1 MAGVSDCR
9 TERTLGG
16 DGMMEEFIRSVTE
29 QIRCV
34 RARDGVARELSDHI
48 EDQAA
53 AYEEA
58 GESHEEAVAKAVRE
72 MGDPV
77 DVGVELDR
85 IHRPQTDFK
94 MIGMAFAF
102 SVAGLFVI
110 SAVDGLA
117 QYPESFIRQCFV
129 LLLSFGVMT
138 GMYFLDYSFIGR
150 YAYGAYVFVTV
161 ALYIGLMY
169 SARHGAM
176 PISFMLAYLYV
187 PLYAGIL
194 YRLRGKGYS
203 VIACGI
209 GLQIIIML
217 LTNYLAV
224 SRYAAIN
231 IYMMCTVLLIIAVWK
246 GWFAVNKKT
255 ATAIIAAHLLLA
267 GILVI
272 VGIIILWDGGG
283 FREQR
288 LMAFIH
294 PDQYAE
300 GAGYIYMWI
309 RREWSAAKLIG
320 ASESSFFIE
329 GGLIRD
335 SKSYLIGVP
344 MSYPTT
350 PFVFLQ
356 LICTYGIVAGLA
368 MVVAFVAVII
378 RAFRIV
384 KNQKNQ
390 LGFMISAA
398 CFMVF
403 LVNCLEGVLINTG
416 YCPVNSLQLPFVS
429 YGACTA
435 MTYAALIGLL
445 LSIHRNE
452 RIITDESVR
461 RRPAWRLSIKLEKR

>member
-1 MAGVSDCR
+1 
-9 TERTLGG
+9 
-16 DGMMEEFIRSVTE
+16 MMEEFIRSVTE

-34 RARDGVARELSDHI
+34 RARNGVAKELSDHI
-48 EDQAA
+48 EDQTA

-58 GESHEEAVAKAVRE
+58 GESHEDAVKRAVRE

-77 DVGVELDR
+77 EVGVELDR
-85 IHRPQTDFK
+85 IHRPQTDYK

-117 QYPESFIRQCFV
+117 QYPEYFIGQCVV

-138 GMYFLDYSFIGR
+138 GIYFLDYSFIGR
-150 YAYGAYVFVTV
+150 YAYRACVFVTI
-161 ALYIGLMY
+161 AMFIGLMY
-169 SARHGAM
+169 SGRYGAM

-203 VIACGI
+203 AIACGI
-209 GLQIIIML
+209 GQQIVIML
-217 LTNYLAV
+217 VANYLAV

-255 ATAIIAAHLLLA
+255 ATAIIVAHLLLA
-267 GILVI
+267 VILVI
-272 VGIIILWDGGG
+272 VGTIILWDGEG

-294 PDQYAE
+294 PEQYAE
-300 GAGYIYMWI
+300 GAGYIYMWL

-320 ASESSFFIE
+320 AS
-329 GGLIRD
+329 D
-335 SKSYLIGVP
+335 STIFMEAAIIQGTKSWLLGAP

-350 PFVFLQ
+350 PFVLLQ
-356 LICTYGIVAGLA
+356 LICTYGILAGLI
-368 MVVAFVAVII
+368 MVVAFVAVSI

-384 KNQKNQ
+384 RNQKNQ
-390 LGFMISAA
+390 LGFMIGAA

-416 YCPVNSLQLPFVS
+416 YCPVNSIQLPFVS
-429 YGACTA
+429 SGTCTV